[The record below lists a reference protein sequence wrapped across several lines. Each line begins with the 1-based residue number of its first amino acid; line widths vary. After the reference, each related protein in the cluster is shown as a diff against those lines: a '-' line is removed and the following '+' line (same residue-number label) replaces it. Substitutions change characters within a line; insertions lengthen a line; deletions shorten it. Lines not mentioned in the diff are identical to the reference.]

1 VIIADLRVC
10 FIGDSFVAG
19 YGDGEQLGWVG
30 RVAARSAREGQR
42 FTVYNLGV
50 RGHTSTDVV
59 QRWRQECTPRLPAH
73 CERRIVAS
81 FGVNDTIDEDGRARV
96 ALSASADNLARLLT
110 ETRDDFTVLV
120 VGPPPVDD
128 TAQNERTAALN
139 ERYATICRDHNVDY
153 VEAFPTLHT
162 DRCWMDEVAAD
173 DGAHPGTAGY
183 QQLANLIYPRFT
195 TWIASATGS
204 GDRRRG

>member
-1 VIIADLRVC
+1 MIIADLRLC

-42 FTVYNLGV
+42 FTAYNLGV
-50 RGHTSTDVV
+50 RGHTSIDVV

-73 CERRIVAS
+73 CERRIVA
-81 FGVNDTIDEDGRARV
+81 
-96 ALSASADNLARLLT
+96 
-110 ETRDDFTVLV
+110 
-120 VGPPPVDD
+120 
-128 TAQNERTAALN
+128 
-139 ERYATICRDHNVDY
+139 Y
-153 VEAFPTLHT
+153 VEVFRTLHT
-162 DRCWMDEVAAD
+162 DRCWMDEIAAD
-173 DGAHPGTAGY
+173 DRAHPGTAGY
-183 QQLANLIYPRFT
+183 QQLANLVYPRFS